1 MPKPK
6 YHVIVCT
13 NSRPSGHP
21 RGSCG
26 EKGGS
31 DVMMQFYEEMQ
42 NLELFDQVLI
52 TGSTCTGPCQ
62 LGPIVIVYP
71 DGTWY
76 QKVTQADVKEI
87 MEEHIGKGKPVDR
100 LKVPDNLWG

>member
-13 NSRPSGHP
+13 NSRPPGHP

-26 EKGGS
+26 EKGGT
-31 DVMMQFYEEMQ
+31 DVMMKFYEEMQ
-42 NLELFDQVLI
+42 NLGLFDQVLS

-62 LGPIVIVYP
+62 LGTMVIVYP
-71 DGTWY
+71 DGVWY

-87 MEEHIGKGKPVDR
+87 MEQHIAKGKPVER

>member
-42 NLELFDQVLI
+42 NLELLIRFLLPDQ
-52 TGSTCTGPCQ
+52 
-62 LGPIVIVYP
+62 
-71 DGTWY
+71 
-76 QKVTQADVKEI
+76 
-87 MEEHIGKGKPVDR
+87 PVPAP
-100 LKVPDNLWG
+100 VS

>member
-13 NSRPSGHP
+13 NSRPPGHP

-26 EKGGS
+26 EKGGT
-31 DVMMQFYEEMQ
+31 DVMMKFYEEMQ
-42 NLELFDQVLI
+42 NLGLFDQVLN

-62 LGPIVIVYP
+62 LGTMVIVYP
-71 DGTWY
+71 DGVWY

-87 MEEHIGKGKPVDR
+87 MEQHIAKGKPVER